1 MTEALQGVDRNNI
14 LPVRINSADK
24 ILAGT
29 TVIID
34 DQHLLDLSKEFIR
47 DRAPKAILT
56 LQMDR
61 GSSYS
66 TYYDVQRLLK
76 QTYDEVRDEQARSQY
91 GKPLAELTRDE
102 LETVWM
108 AFPLNIAEAEST
120 NRPQSRVR

>member
-1 MTEALQGVDRNNI
+1 M
-14 LPVRINSADK
+14 
-24 ILAGT
+24 
-29 TVIID
+29 IID

-61 GSSYS
+61 GSSLS

-76 QTYDEVRDEQARSQY
+76 QAYDEVRDEQARSQY